1 MQSSQRP
8 ADQFVGVG
16 GFTHVPQPLQSTT
29 SPYDELSVAASS
41 VPSMPLQPVAQ
52 PTVDLRKR
60 GRLTDTE
67 IAVLEFERSW
77 WKFPGAKETAV
88 RERFGHGS
96 TRHYQLLNAIID
108 RPEALAHDPLL
119 VRRLRRLRQ
128 ERARQRS
135 AVLRGFDV

>member
-1 MQSSQRP
+1 MS
-8 ADQFVGVG
+8 
-16 GFTHVPQPLQSTT
+16 
-29 SPYDELSVAASS
+29 
-41 VPSMPLQPVAQ
+41 LQPVTA

-60 GRLTDTE
+60 GRLTE
-67 IAVLEFERSW
+67 IEVAVLEFERSW

-128 ERARQRS
+128 ERARRRS
-135 AVLRGFDV
+135 AAMQGFEV